1 MNEESRL
8 RTFSEPDNVKRLL
21 ARAQSEGLALDV
33 RIEAF
38 TLRFSSRF
46 SAQTDLEKQHLVLES
61 MSPDYGN
68 ELLSSNRFIS
78 ISFTTGDFR
87 IFFSTQ
93 FEKGWRE
100 NKEWFWQIA
109 FPESVELGRTRVHSR
124 VEPPSGERLAIYFV
138 VEDDAILGNV
148 VDISSGGALFV
159 SKVREPTLAA
169 GMTIEGME
177 LKLPGRNIKVDA
189 RIVRIA
195 AMNCAVSF
203 TAVRE
208 DDRRVL
214 QEYIERRAAEIRRGF
229 AV

>member
-1 MNEESRL
+1 MNEESRS
-8 RTFSEPDNVKRLL
+8 RTFSKPDNVRRLL

-33 RIEAF
+33 GIEAF

-46 SAQTDLEKQHLVLES
+46 SAQTDLSKQHLVLES
-61 MSPDYGN
+61 LSPDYGN

-78 ISFTTGDFR
+78 VSFTAGDFR
-87 IFFSTQ
+87 ICFSTQ
-93 FEKGWRE
+93 FEKGWKE
-100 NKEWFWQIA
+100 NKEWIWQIA
-109 FPESVELGRTRVHSR
+109 FPESVELGRTRMHSR
-124 VEPPSGERLAIYFV
+124 VEPPSGERLALYFV
-138 VEDDAILGNV
+138 VEDNAILGSV

-159 SKVREPTLAA
+159 SKVREPILEA
-169 GMTIEGME
+169 GKTIEGME
-177 LKLPGRNIKVDA
+177 LKLPGKSIQVDA
-189 RIVRIA
+189 RIVRIT